1 MSLINY
7 VGCCS
12 VSDSVVKDG
21 FPERKEMN
29 RADNDPL
36 LMSVNSIG
44 DDIYTLVQA
53 MYLLAKRVRD
63 LLQDYNQKQQSY
75 GWKIRILAIN
85 KKIDSINTTKG
96 AGEWRGTGSIIGGI
110 AGMLL
115 GFGTASSAFAGPAN
129 QIIDSA
135 FGIRS
140 ATVSADAD
148 INKQCADLVEVNA
161 NNYLQSLDSV
171 SAKSTEI
178 MDRLFEFARSITALK
193 AQIMGAVKI

>member
-1 MSLINY
+1 MNFISS
-7 VGCCS
+7 VGCNAAS
-12 VSDSVVKDG
+12 ELVGKEA
-21 FPERKEMN
+21 FPEKKISIN
-29 RADNDPL
+29 GGSPL
-36 LMSVNSIG
+36 LVSLNSIG

-75 GWKIRILAIN
+75 GWQIRTLAIN
-85 KKIDSINTTKG
+85 KKIDAINTTKG
-96 AGEWRGTGSIIGGI
+96 AGELTGAGSIIGGV
-110 AGMLL
+110 AGILL
-115 GFGTASSAFAGPAN
+115 GVGTASSAFAGPAN
-129 QIIDSA
+129 QMIDSA

-140 ATVSADAD
+140 AAVIADAD
-148 INKQCADLVEVNA
+148 INKQRADLVEVNA

-178 MDRLFEFARSITALK
+178 MERLFEFARSITALK